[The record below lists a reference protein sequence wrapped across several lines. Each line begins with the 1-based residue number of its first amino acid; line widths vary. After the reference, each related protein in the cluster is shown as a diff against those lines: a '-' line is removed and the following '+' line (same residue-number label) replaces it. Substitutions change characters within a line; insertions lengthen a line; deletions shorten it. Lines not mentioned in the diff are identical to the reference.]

1 MQPMFTFDDES
12 ARTAGAGGAS
22 ETGAYAGNISAAI
35 FTTGRDSQSEAME
48 FSIDSDVGKINYLRI
63 NYKGRE
69 GQPLKHGAA
78 LINAIMGLTK
88 VKQLNAVEMTNGDG
102 EIELHCK
109 ELEGKPIGFVLQKIL
124 YTKNDG
130 GDGYKFDVKQVF
142 GANTRK
148 TYKEAIDNTP
158 AEAVAKLLAVLK
170 DKDERIANDAT
181 QHSGSQQQRSMLGN
195 NANQQ
200 PQSRLQQAS
209 ANRQNQNTQS
219 VPDFDDDIP
228 F

>member
-1 MQPMFTFDDES
+1 MFTFDDES

-170 DKDERIANDAT
+170 DKDERIANDAP

-219 VPDFDDDIP
+219 APDFDDDIP

>member
-170 DKDERIANDAT
+170 DKDERIANDAP

-219 VPDFDDDIP
+219 APDFDDDIP